1 MNNALPYLLLVL
13 VYGLLAFYYQ
23 HTQTRMYRTYISALC
38 IIIFIFFFGFRG
50 FIYYDWI
57 NYYPSYESIGGNF
70 ATDMQR
76 TRWEPGFMLL
86 AFTIKHIYPS
96 YQFFIWVCTLINISL
111 LVRFFNRYVDNL
123 PLALIVFLCMNGIV
137 LSTDLM
143 RNSIA
148 ILIFINILHYIPER
162 KPIHYFFWCLVA
174 ASFHTTALCFIPL
187 YFILNRSYN
196 KWLLLS
202 IFIVANLVYIFH
214 IPVLKSLLSLFF
226 GFISPTMKQWIDSY
240 LTMDATT
247 GSILSIG
254 YIERLLTGIL
264 VFCYLDRLRSL
275 RKESN
280 IFINSLLIFLYLFLF
295 LSEFRTISMRVSGL
309 FSYGYW
315 IIWVDLLK
323 CFYYRNNRILFISF
337 LAIYCLLK
345 TYSNNKSKM
354 SYYYNVLFENRT
366 YTERA
371 LDFNR
376 NYYDGE
382 KK

>member
-1 MNNALPYLLLVL
+1 
-13 VYGLLAFYYQ
+13 
-23 HTQTRMYRTYISALC
+23 
-38 IIIFIFFFGFRG
+38 
-50 FIYYDWI
+50 
-57 NYYPSYESIGGNF
+57 
-70 ATDMQR
+70 
-76 TRWEPGFMLL
+76 
-86 AFTIKHIYPS
+86 
-96 YQFFIWVCTLINISL
+96 
-111 LVRFFNRYVDNL
+111 
-123 PLALIVFLCMNGIV
+123 
-137 LSTDLM
+137 
-143 RNSIA
+143 
-148 ILIFINILHYIPER
+148 
-162 KPIHYFFWCLVA
+162 
-174 ASFHTTALCFIPL
+174 
-187 YFILNRSYN
+187 
-196 KWLLLS
+196 
-202 IFIVANLVYIFH
+202 
-214 IPVLKSLLSLFF
+214 
-226 GFISPTMKQWIDSY
+226 MKQWIDSY

-247 GSILSIG
+247 GSVLSIG

-309 FSYGYW
+309 FRYGYW
-315 IIWVDLLK
+315 IVWVDLLK